1 MPTWCTCLFC
11 IGWLGNVQR
20 FITCSEPLYDS
31 FNPLF
36 CDGFAAVVVCARS
49 LLLWSKSLNIS
60 TQTII
65 VSHTGERLYHLPME
79 ISGNSPRNFWSNSKR
94 PWTRNSASH
103 QIIGQ
108 QIGNEGNLWSLYQTE
123 S

>member
-1 MPTWCTCLFC
+1 MSTYQYSVCFYICDLNLEVIEKFQANNY
-11 IGWLGNVQR
+11 G
-20 FITCSEPLYDS
+20 LY
-31 FNPLF
+31 
-36 CDGFAAVVVCARS
+36 
-49 LLLWSKSLNIS
+49 
-60 TQTII
+60 
-65 VSHTGERLYHLPME
+65 TGKRLYHLPME